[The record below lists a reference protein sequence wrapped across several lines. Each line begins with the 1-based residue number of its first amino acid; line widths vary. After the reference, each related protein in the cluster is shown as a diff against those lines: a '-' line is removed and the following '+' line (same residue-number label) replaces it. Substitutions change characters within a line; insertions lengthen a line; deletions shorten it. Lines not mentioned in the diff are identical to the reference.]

1 MPEIP
6 EHVAASKARTG
17 KEYREVHEW
26 IDHPDFKTERHDIT
40 KVLENAAMITEKYGA
55 EAAQELV
62 HHIVDDIKRRFGKQ
76 LAAHHEGITDSILY
90 FTSNQSKCP
99 KLP

>member
-6 EHVAASKARTG
+6 EHAAASKARTG
-17 KEYREVHEW
+17 KEYLEVHQW
-26 IDHPDFKTERHDIT
+26 VDHPDHKTERHDIT
-40 KVLENAAMITEKYGA
+40 KILESAAIITEKYGA

-62 HHIVDDIKRRFGKQ
+62 HHIAEDITRRFSKH
-76 LAAHHEGITDSILY
+76 LAAHHEGVTDTILY
-90 FTSNQSKCP
+90 FTSNKSKCP